1 MREVVLKPC
10 PFCGEVPG
18 IEQTESGYSGPEDAI
33 TATFQVRCEICGVG
47 FERKTR
53 VTLDKDG
60 KPKVL
65 SDGRKEAI
73 GLWNMRSKRK

>member
-1 MREVVLKPC
+1 MSEVVLKPC

-18 IEQTESGYSGPEDAI
+18 IEQTESGYSGQEDAI

-65 SDGRKEAI
+65 SDGRKEVI
-73 GLWNMRSKRK
+73 GLWNMRSKRQ

>member
-1 MREVVLKPC
+1 MSEDVLKPC
-10 PFCGEVPG
+10 PFCGDVPG
-18 IEQTESGYSGPEDAI
+18 IEQTESGYSGTEDAI

-65 SDGRKEAI
+65 SDGRNEVI
-73 GLWNMRSKRK
+73 RLWNMRSKRK